1 MSTTLSTSLN
11 ETPPQWHTLSYA
23 DALHALGSNPAGL
36 SHTEA
41 TQRLD
46 RYGPN
51 ELTVGAEVSAWQ
63 VLASQ
68 FKSALIVIL
77 LIATAISAGL
87 GHAIESIAIAVIVSF
102 AILLGFV
109 QEFRAERAIA
119 VLKEMT
125 APTARV
131 LRNGVEQSLPARE
144 LVPGDVI
151 LVSAGDK
158 VPADAR
164 LLEAYNLKA
173 DESPLTGESVP
184 ISKLTEVLEN
194 AALAIGDRRNLIY
207 SGTTIAYGRG
217 RALVVATGMRT
228 QFGKISGLLA
238 TLEDPKTP
246 LQRNLDRLGRVLA
259 AVALVIVAAIVA
271 LGLTRGAAGLDMLI
285 FGIALAVAVVPEAL
299 PAVVT
304 ISLALGVQRM
314 AKRNALMRYLPAV
327 ETLGSTS
334 VICTDK
340 TGTLT
345 RDEMTV
351 RRIWIDGR
359 FIDISGTGYGPEGA
373 FSVDGERIETEG
385 TLRDFLE
392 AAVLC
397 SDASLVEDDGRWDI
411 KGDPSEGALLT
422 AAAKAGISK
431 AAVEARY
438 PRLDEIPFSSERK
451 RMTTLNRRASETIA
465 YSKGAPEV
473 ILASCNMR
481 RAGDDVVALGPDDRA
496 TVEHASESMAAQ
508 ALRVLA
514 VSCKSTDDAAAAE
527 NDMVFLGL
535 AGLIDPP
542 REEVAEAIAT
552 CNAAGIKPVMITG
565 DHPQTGS
572 AIARELGLLT
582 DGDVVTGHELQT
594 MSDAELERNVQNI
607 EVYARVSPEQKIRVV
622 DAWQKRG
629 AVVAMTGDGVNDA
642 PALKKADVG
651 IAMGLTGTDV
661 SREAADMTLTDDNFA
676 SIVSAMAEGRRV
688 FSNIKKFLMFLLSA
702 NIGEIGVIAVATLAG
717 LPLPLTAVQ
726 ILFINLATDGLPA
739 LALATDPP
747 EPGLMRM
754 PPRDPNRSIFTVPVV
769 ALLVLGGLWS
779 TIVGIGL
786 FLGLLNSGRPLEE
799 AMAMTFLVLVLIE
812 LFEAYSF
819 RSDRDSILNSPFANR
834 WLNAAVIGELGLLP
848 LIVYVPILHAP
859 FGTFA
864 LTASDWVLVG
874 GLALTIVPVLE
885 LAKLVIRRGVLG
897 QHATRA

>member
-1 MSTTLSTSLN
+1 MN
-11 ETPPQWHTLSYA
+11 ETPPQWHLLGDA
-23 DALHALGSNPAGL
+23 DALQTLAANAEGL
-36 SHTEA
+36 SGAEA
-41 TQRLD
+41 AQRLD
-46 RYGPN
+46 RYGMN
-51 ELTVGAEVSAWQ
+51 ELTAGEQVSAWR

-87 GHAIESIAIAVIVSF
+87 GYAVESTAIAVIVGF
-102 AILLGFV
+102 AILLGFL
-109 QEFRAERAIA
+109 QEYRAERAIA
-119 VLKEMT
+119 LLHEMA
-125 APTARV
+125 APTAKV
-131 LRNGVEQSLPARE
+131 LRDGAEQSIPARE
-144 LVPGDVI
+144 LVPGDII
-151 LVSAGDK
+151 LVGAGDRI
-158 VPADAR
+158 PADAR
-164 LLEAYNLKA
+164 LLEAHNLQV
-173 DESPLTGESVP
+173 DEASLTGESVP
-184 ISKLTEVLEN
+184 TSKQTEVLDSP
-194 AALAIGDRRNLIY
+194 ALAIGDRNNMLF
-207 SGTTIAYGRG
+207 SGTTVSYGRG
-217 RALVVATGMRT
+217 KALVVATGMQT
-228 QFGKISGLLA
+228 EFGKISGMLA
-238 TLEDPKTP
+238 VLEDPKTP
-246 LQRNLDRLGRVLA
+246 LQRNLDRLGKVL
-259 AVALVIVAAIVA
+259 AIVA
-271 LGLTRGAAGLDMLI
+271 LAIVGIVVLIGVLRGAALLEMLI

-304 ISLALGVQRM
+304 IALALGVQRM

-345 RDEMTV
+345 KDEMTV
-351 RRIWIDGR
+351 RRIWVDGR
-359 FIDISGTGYGPEGA
+359 LVRLSGTGYAPRGE
-373 FSVDGERIETEG
+373 FSVDGKGIEPDG
-385 TLRDFLE
+385 ALREFLE

-397 SDASLVEDDGRWDI
+397 SDAELVEQDSRWDV
-411 KGDPSEGALLT
+411 KGDPSEGALIT
-422 AAAKAGISK
+422 AAAKAGIAK
-431 AAVEARY
+431 TDLEAQA
-438 PRLDEIPFSSERK
+438 PRVDEIPFSSERK
-451 RMTTLNRRASETIA
+451 RMTTLNRRASEIVA

-473 ILASCNMR
+473 ILASCHMQR
-481 RAGDDVVALGPDDRA
+481 RGDDIVELHPDDR
-496 TVEHASESMAAQ
+496 EMLERASAAMAED

-514 VSCKSTDDAAAAE
+514 VAYKPTDDLATAE
-527 NDMVFLGL
+527 HDMVFLGL

-565 DHPQTGS
+565 DHPQTGA

-582 DGDVVTGHELQT
+582 TGRVVTGAELQT
-594 MSDAELERNVQNI
+594 MSDERLEQVVQSI

-629 AVVAMTGDGVNDA
+629 AIVAMTGDGVNDA

-739 LALATDPP
+739 IALATDPP
-747 EPGLMRM
+747 APGLMRT
-754 PPRDPNRSIFTVPVV
+754 PPRDPDRSIFTVPVV
-769 ALLVLGGLWS
+769 VLMVLGGLWS
-779 TIVGIGL
+779 TVIGTGL

-799 AMAMTFLVLVLIE
+799 AMTMTFLVLVLIE
-812 LFEAYSF
+812 LLEAYSF
-819 RSDRDSILNSPFANR
+819 RSDRDSIFNSPFANR
-834 WLNAAVIGELGLLP
+834 WLNAAVLGELSLLP
-848 LIVYVPILHAP
+848 LIVYLPILHAP

-864 LTASDWVLVG
+864 LTASDWVLIT
-874 GLALTIVPVLE
+874 GLAFTIVPVLE
-885 LAKLVIRRGVLG
+885 LAKLAIRYELFGSL
-897 QHATRA
+897 ADAS

>member
-1 MSTTLSTSLN
+1 MT
-11 ETPPQWHTLSYA
+11 ETPQAWHTLTST
-23 DALHALGSNPAGL
+23 DALRALNVTETGL
-36 SHTEA
+36 SSQEA
-41 TQRLD
+41 SDRLSKH
-46 RYGPN
+46 GPN
-51 ELTVGAEVSAWQ
+51 ELAVADEVSPWQ
-63 VLASQ
+63 VLLSQ
-68 FKSALIVIL
+68 FKSALIIIL
-77 LIATAISAGL
+77 LIATAISATL
-87 GHAIESIAIAVIVSF
+87 GHAVESIAIAVILGF
-102 AILLGFV
+102 AIVLGFV
-109 QEFRAERAIA
+109 QEYRAERAIA
-119 VLKEMT
+119 LLKKLT
-125 APTARV
+125 APTAKV
-131 LRNGVEQSLPARE
+131 LRDGIEKTIPARE

-151 LVSAGDK
+151 LVTAGDR
-158 VPADAR
+158 VPADGRVLATF
-164 LLEAYNLKA
+164 NLKA
-173 DESPLTGESVP
+173 DESSLTGESVP
-184 ISKLTEVLEN
+184 TSKLINALEHPT
-194 AALAIGDRRNLIY
+194 LAIGDQKNLIF
-207 SGTTIAYGRG
+207 SGTTITYGRAT
-217 RALVVATGMRT
+217 ALVVATGMDSE
-228 QFGKISGLLA
+228 FGRIGGMLA
-238 TLEDPKTP
+238 ALEESKTP
-246 LQRNLDRLGRVLA
+246 LQQNLDRLGKVLA
-259 AVALVIVAAIVA
+259 IIALLIVGIVVL
-271 LGLTRGAAGLDMLI
+271 LGLIRGAGLLELLI

-314 AKRNALMRYLPAV
+314 AKRNALMRHLPAV

-345 RDEMTV
+345 KDQMTV
-351 RRIWIDGR
+351 RKIWVDGR
-359 FIDISGTGYGPEGA
+359 FVDISGTGYAPEGA
-373 FSVDGERIETEG
+373 FSVDGDAVEPDG

-397 SDASLVEDDGRWDI
+397 SDAHLVEEGGRWDTA
-411 KGDPSEGALLT
+411 GDPSEGALLA
-422 AAAKAGISK
+422 AAAKAGIAKSGL
-431 AAVEARY
+431 EAQA
-438 PRLDEIPFSSERK
+438 PRVDEIPFSSERK

-473 ILASCNMR
+473 ILASCDTQRLGNDI
-481 RAGDDVVALGPDDRA
+481 AALEPDDR
-496 TVEHASESMAAQ
+496 EILERASASMAAE

-514 VSCKSTDDAAAAE
+514 VAYKPTDVPATAE
-527 NDMVFLGL
+527 NEMIFLGL

-552 CNAAGIKPVMITG
+552 CNVAGIKPVMITG
-565 DHPQTGS
+565 DHPQTGA

-582 DGDVVTGHELQT
+582 TGLVVTGTELQA
-594 MSDAELERNVQNI
+594 MSDERLEQDVQDI

-629 AVVAMTGDGVNDA
+629 AIVAMTGDGVNDA

-688 FSNIKKFLMFLLSA
+688 FANIKKFLMFLLSA

-747 EPGLMRM
+747 APGLMRAS
-754 PPRDPNRSIFTVPVV
+754 PRDPNRSIFTVPVV

-779 TIVGIGL
+779 TVVGIGL
-786 FLGLLNSGRPLEE
+786 FLGLLSSGRPLEE

-819 RSDRDSILNSPFANR
+819 RSDRDSILNAPFANR
-834 WLNAAVIGELGLLP
+834 WLNAAVIGELSLLP
-848 LIVYVPILHAP
+848 LIVYLPMLHAP
-859 FGTFA
+859 FGTFN
-864 LTASDWVLVG
+864 LTASDWVLIVM
-874 GLALTIVPVLE
+874 LALTIVPVLE
-885 LAKLVIRRGVLG
+885 LAKLAIRRGLFG
-897 QHATRA
+897 SFAEAT

>member
-1 MSTTLSTSLN
+1 MTD
-11 ETPPQWHTLSYA
+11 TPASWHTLSRA
-23 DALHALGSNPAGL
+23 DALRELRAGTEGL
-36 SHTEA
+36 SGEEA
-41 TQRLD
+41 AQRLD
-46 RYGPN
+46 RYGMN
-51 ELTVGAEVSAWQ
+51 ELTAGEQVSAWQ

-77 LIATAISAGL
+77 LVATAISAGL

-109 QEFRAERAIA
+109 QEYRAERAIA
-119 VLKEMT
+119 LLKEMA
-125 APTARV
+125 APTAKV
-131 LRNGVEQSLPARE
+131 LRDGVERTVPARE

-151 LVSAGDK
+151 VLSAGDK
-158 VPADAR
+158 APADGR
-164 LLEAYNLKA
+164 LLSAFNLKA
-173 DESPLTGESVP
+173 DEASLTGESVSV
-184 ISKLTEVLEN
+184 SKLTDVLDDP
-194 AALAIGDRRNLIY
+194 ALAIGDRKNLIH
-207 SGTTIAYGRG
+207 SGTTVTYGRG
-217 RALVVATGMRT
+217 TALVFATGMHT
-228 QFGKISGLLA
+228 EFGKIGGLLA

-246 LQRNLDRLGRVLA
+246 LQQNLDRLGKVLA
-259 AVALVIVAAIVA
+259 AAALVVVAIVVA
-271 LGLTRGAAGLDMLI
+271 LGVVRGAVMLDMLI

-304 ISLALGVQRM
+304 ISLALGIQRM
-314 AKRNALMRYLPAV
+314 AKRNALIRHLPAV

-345 RDEMTV
+345 KDEMTV
-351 RRIWIDGR
+351 RKIWAGGR
-359 FIDISGTGYGPEGA
+359 FVDISGTGYAPDGV
-373 FSVDGERIETEG
+373 FSVDGQIVEPDRA
-385 TLRDFLE
+385 LREFLE

-397 SDASLVEDDGRWDI
+397 SDADLVEEDGRWDAR
-411 KGDPSEGALLT
+411 GDPSEGALIS

-431 AAVEARY
+431 TVLETQC
-438 PRLDEIPFSSERK
+438 PRIDEIPFSSERK
-451 RMTTLNRRASETIA
+451 RMTTLIRRASESIA

-473 ILASCNMR
+473 ILASCNAWR
-481 RAGDDVVALGPDDRA
+481 VGDDVVELEPDDR
-496 TVEHASESMAAQ
+496 EMLERASTSMAAE

-514 VSCKSTDDAAAAE
+514 VAYKPTDDEAAAE
-527 NDMVFLGL
+527 NEMVFLGL

-565 DHPQTGS
+565 DHPQTGA

-582 DGDVVTGHELQT
+582 TGLVVTGPELQA
-594 MSDAELERNVQNI
+594 MSDAQLAQNVQNI

-629 AVVAMTGDGVNDA
+629 AVVAMTGDGINDA

-676 SIVSAMAEGRRV
+676 SIVSATAEGRRV

-702 NIGEIGVIAVATLAG
+702 NIGEIGVIAVAALAG

-747 EPGLMRM
+747 APGLMRAS
-754 PPRDPNRSIFTVPVV
+754 PRDPNRSIFTLPVIV
-769 ALLVLGGLWS
+769 LLVLGGLWS
-779 TIVGIGL
+779 TVVGIGL

-819 RSDRDSILNSPFANR
+819 RSDRDSIFNKPFANR
-834 WLNAAVIGELGLLP
+834 WLNTAVISELSLLP
-848 LIVYVPILHAP
+848 LIVYLPMFHAP
-859 FGTFA
+859 FGTFGFA
-864 LTASDWVLVG
+864 ASDWALVV
-874 GLALTIVPVLE
+874 GLALTILPVLE
-885 LAKLVIRRGVLG
+885 LAKLAIRRNLFGSF
-897 QHATRA
+897 ATAA